1 MQEKLVISA
10 DSHINE
16 PPDLWTARLP
26 KAMRDRGPRVERF
39 VEGDAWVI
47 EGALDPI
54 NFGSNCSAGL
64 PIEDRRSWIT
74 WDEVREG
81 GYRPGAR
88 IVEQDHD
95 GVAAE
100 VIYPTPRV
108 SNSLFWNNHD
118 PAFHLAC
125 IRAYNDWLSEFCA
138 HDPARLWG
146 IAMLPNAG
154 VGEAVDELGRAV
166 ALPGVRGAMIGQ
178 YPHGGETVTDD
189 DDVLWAGVAETGV
202 PLSIHVS
209 FATQP
214 QGDKGRAKFT
224 GDMRF
229 FDAPIRAGQFIRAGI
244 FDRFP
249 DLRLVLVE
257 VDSSWLP
264 YLKEQMDDRFER
276 TAPSARPAIKRR
288 PSEYF
293 DDNIASTFIT
303 DRYGIR
309 NRHEIGVSQMLW
321 SSDHPHGGSDWPNS
335 WKVIDEQFRDV
346 PEAERHQILAG
357 NALRLYGV
365 SAATLVG

>member
-1 MQEKLVISA
+1 MMLEKLVISA
-10 DSHINE
+10 DSHVNE
-16 PPDLWTARLP
+16 PPDLWTSRLP
-26 KAMRDRGPRVERF
+26 VALRDRAPRIDHF
-39 VEGDAWVI
+39 DEGDAWVI

-64 PIEDRRSWIT
+64 PPEERRAWIT

-81 GYRPGAR
+81 GYRPAAR
-88 IVEQDHD
+88 LVEQDTD

-100 VIYPTPRV
+100 VLYPTPRI
-108 SNSLFWNNHD
+108 SSALFWHRAD
-118 PAFHLAC
+118 PDLHVAC

-146 IAMLPNAG
+146 VAMLPNAG
-154 VGEAVDELGRAV
+154 VDRAV
-166 ALPGVRGAMIGQ
+166 EELDRALDLPGVRGAMLGR
-178 YPHGGETVTDD
+178 YPHGGETVEAEDD
-189 DDVLWAGVAETGV
+189 ALWARAAERGV

-209 FATQP
+209 FATQA
-214 QGDKGRAKFT
+214 QGDKSRSKLT
-224 GDMRF
+224 GEMRF
-229 FDAPIRAGQFIRAGI
+229 FDAPIRATQFIHAGI

-249 DLRLVLVE
+249 GLRLLLVE

-276 TAPSARPAIKRR
+276 AAPSARPAIRRR

-309 NRHEIGVSQMLW
+309 NRHDIGVSQMLW
-321 SSDHPHGGSDWPNS
+321 SSDHPHGGSDWPHS
-335 WKVIDEQFRDV
+335 ADVIEQHFAGV
-346 PEAERHQILAG
+346 PDDERHQILAG
-357 NALRLYGV
+357 NALRLYDV
-365 SAATLVG
+365 TR

>member
-1 MQEKLVISA
+1 MERNLVISA

-16 PPDLWTARLP
+16 PPDLWTSRLP
-26 KAMRDRGPRVERF
+26 AAMRDRSPRIERF
-39 VEGDAWVI
+39 DDGDAWVI

-54 NFGSNCSAGL
+54 NFGSNCGAGL
-64 PIEDRRSWIT
+64 PLDQRKAWIT

-81 GYRPGAR
+81 GYRAEAR
-88 IVEQDHD
+88 LAEQDQD

-100 VIYPTPRV
+100 VIYPTPRI
-108 SNSLFWNNHD
+108 SNSLFWNRQD
-118 PAFHLAC
+118 AAFHVAC
-125 IRAYNDWLSEFCA
+125 VRAYNDWLSEFCA

-146 IAMLPNAG
+146 VAMLPNAG
-154 VGEAVDELGRAV
+154 VDVAVDELRRAI
-166 ALPGVRGAMIGQ
+166 ALPGLRGAMVGR
-178 YPHGGETVTDD
+178 YPHGGETPAPDD
-189 DDVLWAGVAETGV
+189 DAVWGLLAETGV

-214 QGDKGRAKFT
+214 QGDKRRAKFT

-229 FDAPIRAGQFIRAGI
+229 FDAPIRASQFVNAGI

-249 DLRLVLVE
+249 GLRLLLVE

-276 TAPSARPAIKRR
+276 TAPLARPPIKRR

-321 SSDHPHGGSDWPNS
+321 SSDHPHSGSDWPNS
-335 WKVIDEQFRDV
+335 ATVIAEQFHDV
-346 PEAERHQILAG
+346 PADETRQILGG

-365 SAATLVG
+365 DPTDLGR